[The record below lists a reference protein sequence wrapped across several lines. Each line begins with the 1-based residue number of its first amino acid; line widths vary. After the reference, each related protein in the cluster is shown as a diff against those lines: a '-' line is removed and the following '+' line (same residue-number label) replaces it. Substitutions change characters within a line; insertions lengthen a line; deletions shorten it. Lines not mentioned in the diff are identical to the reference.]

1 MLLRFNYYLTF
12 KSGHFSWFV
21 VVLRLF
27 LLTKGSQNN
36 ILWAQ
41 KKFVRYFV
49 WVGDVENYDSCT
61 QCNKCS
67 VLFWH
72 KHKFKSKQNK
82 NLYTMGPRT
91 LYIFKVYTSTI
102 YWENMHFFK
111 FSKWN
116 LVKSLLCMN
125 SYATQ
130 RYTYRVLQTIQ
141 MKLIH
146 LCVWAKPAVLGSAK
160 TALKLIYKI

>member
-12 KSGHFSWFV
+12 KSGNFSWFV

-72 KHKFKSKQNK
+72 KHKFKSKQKLVHNGAK
-82 NLYTMGPRT
+82 AFIDFLYFILLRFIEKSSISLNFSNEISREIVIM
-91 LYIFKVYTSTI
+91 YEFICNSEIYT
-102 YWENMHFFK
+102 
-111 FSKWN
+111 
-116 LVKSLLCMN
+116 
-125 SYATQ
+125 
-130 RYTYRVLQTIQ
+130 
-141 MKLIH
+141 
-146 LCVWAKPAVLGSAK
+146 
-160 TALKLIYKI
+160 